1 MWVARGY
8 NLDVKGAACWLV
20 EPKDI
25 AWEKY
30 NALSINVYGTGSGGV
45 ITLDIKDAGEEMWRF
60 LIDDDFT
67 E

>member
-1 MWVARGY
+1 M
-8 NLDVKGAACWLV
+8 V